1 MACAIEDDQP
11 EAVENI
17 VEEDCNLCSDAI
29 DCYIELD
36 QFKERLVEFMK
47 SENSKE
53 SDKLDSSQII
63 QLQKDMTDIVQ
74 TQLKQQQD
82 ILKN

>member
-11 EAVENI
+11 EVVGNI